1 MMGFRFAAPL
11 LLLISALILF
21 LAALLRSRIVKKP
34 TYQYTLVQSLLAYM
48 HTDSMWHDKLL
59 WLLRAGALALMV
71 FLMGKPQ
78 RVDSYRPINVDGI
91 DIMMVLDVSG
101 SMQFKDFADDDRTRL
116 EVAKDEA
123 MHFIQK
129 RDQDAVGLV
138 IFGND
143 AISRIPLT
151 MDKQMVLD
159 MIKQLE
165 LGLIDPDGTT
175 LARAIVTAV
184 SRLRNSKAASKVM
197 IVLTDG
203 EPSEH
208 DINPSIAIEAAKKLG
223 IKVYTIGIGSDQIEY
238 FIHPFYGAMPKPR
251 VNKEL
256 LERISQQTG
265 GKFFMARNSQEM
277 RSIYDSIDSLEKSKH
292 DTPLQSTYYDVGFWL
307 IFLIIGLLVAEIIAI
322 TYVWYGI

>member
-1 MMGFRFAAPL
+1 MIAFRFAAPW
-11 LLLISALILF
+11 LLLI
-21 LAALLRSRIVKKP
+21 ALLTLLLAMLLHSRVVKKS
-34 TYQYTLVQSLLAYM
+34 TYQYTLVQSLLRYL
-48 HTDSMWHDKLL
+48 HTTMLWHTKLL
-59 WLLRAGALALMV
+59 WLLRALSLGLMV
-71 FLMGKPQ
+71 FLIGRPQ
-78 RVDSYRPINVDGI
+78 RIDSYRPINVDGI

-116 EVAKDEA
+116 DVAKDEA
-123 MHFIQK
+123 IRFIK
-129 RDQDAVGLV
+129 RRDQDAVGLV

-159 MIKQLE
+159 MVNQLE

-175 LARAIVTAV
+175 LARAIVTAAN
-184 SRLRNSKAASKVM
+184 RLKNSKAASKV
-197 IVLTDG
+197 IILLTDG

-223 IKVYTIGIGSDQIEY
+223 IKVYTIGIGSDEVQY
-238 FIHPFYGAMPKPR
+238 FMHPFYGAIPKPR

-256 LERISQQTG
+256 LERIASQTG

-277 RSIYDSIDSLEKSKH
+277 RSIYENIDSLEKSKH
-292 DTPLQSTYYDVGFWL
+292 DTPLQNSYHDIGFWL
-307 IFLIIGLLVAEIIAI
+307 IGLIILLLVSEIIAK
-322 TYVWYGI
+322 TYIWYGI